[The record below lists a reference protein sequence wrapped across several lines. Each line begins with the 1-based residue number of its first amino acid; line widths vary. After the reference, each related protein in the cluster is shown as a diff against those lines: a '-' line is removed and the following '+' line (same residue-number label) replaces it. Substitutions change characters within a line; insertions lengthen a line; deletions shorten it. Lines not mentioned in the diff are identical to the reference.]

1 MKSIKYYIRKTHR
14 YLGLFIGIQLML
26 WSIGGLYFSWTNI
39 DEIHGDHLVNF
50 PKNEIVI
57 SGNLLPPNEALI
69 RSGVDQNRIN
79 FLELKSVFDKTYYR
93 IKTENSYVLI
103 DAKTGDIR
111 NPISKEEAINFAKEI
126 FKPNDDVKSIEF
138 VTKDNISEHS
148 QYRGG
153 SLPAWAVSF
162 HHKSNSVIYI
172 SAQKGTFEKIR
183 NKQWRIFDFLWM
195 LHIMDFDERDNINN
209 IILRGFS
216 ILSLLT
222 IISGFI
228 LFYQSSRTIR
238 KTKTL

>member
-1 MKSIKYYIRKTHR
+1 MKSLKYYVRKTHR

-50 PKNEIVI
+50 PKNEII
-57 SGNLLPPNEALI
+57 IESNLLSPNEALI
-69 RSGVDQNRIN
+69 RSGIDQNRIN
-79 FLELKSVFDKTYYR
+79 SIELKSVFDKTYYR

-111 NPISKEEAINFAKEI
+111 NPISKEEATNFAKEI
-126 FKPNDDVKSIEF
+126 FKPNNDVKSIAF

-153 SLPAWAVSF
+153 SLPAWAVTF
-162 HHKSNSVIYI
+162 NHKSNSVIYI
-172 SAQKGTFEKIR
+172 SAQKGAFEKIR

-195 LHIMDFDERDNINN
+195 LHIMDFDERDDINN

-222 IISGFI
+222 ILSGFI
-228 LFYQSSRTIR
+228 LFYQSSRTII
-238 KTKTL
+238 KSK